1 MKMEGR
7 QAKVDELKPVGQFRF
22 DKRMPTLRKGG
33 GMSVE
38 EANG

>member
-1 MKMEGR
+1 MEGR
-7 QAKVDELKPVGQFRF
+7 QARTKVDELKPVGQSPF